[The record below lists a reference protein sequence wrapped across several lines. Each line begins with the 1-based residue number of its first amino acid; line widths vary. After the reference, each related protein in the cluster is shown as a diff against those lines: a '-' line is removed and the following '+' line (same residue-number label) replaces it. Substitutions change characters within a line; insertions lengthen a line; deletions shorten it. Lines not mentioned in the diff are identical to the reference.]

1 MNLAYHYPIVY
12 WQTACLTINA
22 SADDSSDEGGT
33 TNYGKT
39 ATAISNMQNQGTE
52 VALPEIN
59 TADFGFR
66 PDAQNN
72 RIIFGLKALCGVGD
86 DDVNQIIANRPYTS
100 LLDFCNRVPLQKT
113 TMISLIKAGSFD
125 ELEKI
130 PRYEI
135 MRKYILWRAK
145 KDNPNKE
152 VINMR
157 NIKSVS
163 SLGLIPKELDFLG
176 RVTEYRSYIKKFQD
190 KDNYKLT
197 EAIAQIFFEN
207 ELLDSLKEG
216 EHYRYTENQEI
227 LLNVKTFEKWYKSAI
242 TPLNEWLKQPTT
254 LDLYNKAV
262 VANYA
267 NTLWDKYCQGALS
280 HWEMETL
287 SFYHGPHELA
297 HVNVQEYGISN
308 WNDIPVSPE
317 VIEITEKESKKGGSK
332 AEKYKLYRVCGTVLD
347 KNKNKH
353 SITLLTTDG
362 VITVK
367 YYSQSFAAYDKSIP
381 YEESDG
387 TKGTDESWFSRGNL
401 LLLTGI
407 RRDDTFF
414 PKTYYDSIYRFHT
427 SLIREVAP
435 TGMLV
440 LENERMKS
448 Q

>member
-1 MNLAYHYPIVY
+1 
-12 WQTACLTINA
+12 
-22 SADDSSDEGGT
+22 
-33 TNYGKT
+33 
-39 ATAISNMQNQGTE
+39 
-52 VALPEIN
+52 
-59 TADFGFR
+59 
-66 PDAQNN
+66 
-72 RIIFGLKALCGVGD
+72 
-86 DDVNQIIANRPYTS
+86 
-100 LLDFCNRVPLQKT
+100 
-113 TMISLIKAGSFD
+113 
-125 ELEKI
+125 
-130 PRYEI
+130 
-135 MRKYILWRAK
+135 
-145 KDNPNKE
+145 
-152 VINMR
+152 MR

-207 ELLDSLKEG
+207 ELSDFLKEG
-216 EHYRYTENQEI
+216 EHYCYTENQEI
-227 LLNVKTFEKWYKSAI
+227 LLNVKAFEKWYKSAI
-242 TPLNEWLKQPTT
+242 TPLNEWLKQPAT

-267 NTLWDKYCQGALS
+267 NALWDKYCQGTLS

-297 HVNVQEYGISN
+297 HVNAQEYGISN

-381 YEESDG
+381 YEEPDG

-414 PKTYYDSIYRFHT
+414 PKIYYDSIYRFHT
-427 SLIREVAP
+427 SLIREVSP

-440 LENERMKS
+440 LENERMKA